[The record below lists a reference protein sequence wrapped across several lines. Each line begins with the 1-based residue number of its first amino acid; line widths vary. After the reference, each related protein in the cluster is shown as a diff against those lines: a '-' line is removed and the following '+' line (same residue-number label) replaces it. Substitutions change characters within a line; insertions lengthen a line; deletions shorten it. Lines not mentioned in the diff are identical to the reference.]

1 VDTAATGSGCASVTD
16 LRALYA
22 QQVAERGFRADPVQ
36 AAVVDRLSDLR
47 QRLISA
53 HEADSSRVR
62 RWFSAFGGKTAS
74 EPVRGIYLWGGVGR
88 GKTWIMDL
96 FFQSLPFP
104 ERRRRH
110 FHRFMHDVHA
120 ELKTLQQREAPLDV
134 VADHIAQDT
143 RVLCF
148 DELFVADIADAMIL
162 GGLFAALF
170 KRGVTLVST
179 SNVQPRDLYKN
190 GLQRQRFIPTIELL
204 EQHVDVVAVDG
215 ATDYRLRRLTQ
226 AGTYL
231 SSSAPDTVQRLKELF
246 GELADQHDPTASSAT
261 TSYNAGDP
269 TASGAIA
276 SHNAD
281 SPTAGSAAASR
292 NADGPTAGGG
302 AASHNPG
309 NPAASNATPNHNP
322 GGPTTAGGTGHRPA
336 ARGESHAA
344 PTTRVVNQ
352 SGRPWPRQDIDLANS
367 IEIEGRR
374 IPVVCESGGVVWF
387 DFMALC
393 SGPRSQDD
401 YIEIARD
408 YQSVIV
414 SDVPVLDALHED
426 EARRFIALVD
436 ELYDRNVNLIVSA
449 AAPPTE
455 LYRGDRVAF
464 QFERTA
470 SRLIEMQSEEYLA
483 REHRP

>member
-1 VDTAATGSGCASVTD
+1 VATAAVDNGCAPVTD

-47 QRLISA
+47 QRLITA
-53 HEADSSRVR
+53 READSSLVR
-62 RWFSAFGGKTAS
+62 RWFSAFGGKPAS

-88 GKTWIMDL
+88 GKTWMMDL
-96 FFQSLPFP
+96 FYQSLPFP

-120 ELKTLQQREAPLDV
+120 ELKTLQHREAPLDV
-134 VADHIAQDT
+134 VADRIAQDA

-204 EQHVDVVAVDG
+204 ERHVDVVAVDG

-231 SSSAPDTVQRLKELF
+231 SSSAPDTVQRLKALF
-246 GELADQHDPTASSAT
+246 CELADRRDSTAIASGDSGDATIRGTIASAN
-261 TSYNAGDP
+261 SGDP
-269 TASGAIA
+269 TTRGTIA
-276 SHNAD
+276 GD
-281 SPTAGSAAASR
+281 
-292 NADGPTAGGG
+292 D
-302 AASHNPG
+302 
-309 NPAASNATPNHNP
+309 P
-322 GGPTTAGGTGHRPA
+322 GGPTTGGDAGHLAA
-336 ARGESHAA
+336 ARVDPHVA
-344 PTTRVVNQ
+344 PVTRVVNQ
-352 SGRPWPRQDIDLANS
+352 SGRPWPRQAVDPANS

-436 ELYDRNVNLIVSA
+436 ELYDRNVNLIASA

-464 QFERTA
+464 QFERTV

>member
-1 VDTAATGSGCASVTD
+1 MN
-16 LRALYA
+16 LRDLYA
-22 QQVAERGFRADPVQ
+22 QQLSERGFRPDPVQ
-36 AAVVDRLSDLR
+36 AAVVDRLDDLR
-47 QRLISA
+47 QRLIA
-53 HEADSSRVR
+53 AREADSSLVR
-62 RWFSAFGGKTAS
+62 RWFGALGGKSAP

-88 GKTWIMDL
+88 GKTWMMDL
-96 FFQSLPFP
+96 FYQSLPFP
-104 ERRRRH
+104 ERRRKH

-120 ELKTLQQREAPLDV
+120 EIKTLQQREAPLDI
-134 VADHIAQDT
+134 VAERIALEA

-170 KRGVTLVST
+170 KRGVTLVAT
-179 SNVQPRDLYKN
+179 SNVQPRNLYKD
-190 GLQRQRFIPTIELL
+190 GLQRQRFLPTIDLL
-204 EQHVDVVAVDG
+204 EQRLDVIAVDG

-231 SSSAPDTVQRLKELF
+231 PSSAPDTERRLKELF
-246 GELADQHDPTASSAT
+246 EELADHDGSDPANNTHANVAT
-261 TSYNAGDP
+261 TS
-269 TASGAIA
+269 
-276 SHNAD
+276 
-281 SPTAGSAAASR
+281 
-292 NADGPTAGGG
+292 
-302 AASHNPG
+302 
-309 NPAASNATPNHNP
+309 
-322 GGPTTAGGTGHRPA
+322 
-336 ARGESHAA
+336 
-344 PTTRVVNQ
+344 RVVNQ
-352 SGRPWPRQDIDLANS
+352 SGRPWPNTSPLDPANS

-374 IPVVCESGGVVWF
+374 IPVIRERGGVVWF

-393 SGPRSQDD
+393 SGPRSQED

-414 SDVPVLDALHED
+414 SDVPVFDSLHED

-449 AAPPTE
+449 AAPPIE

>member
-1 VDTAATGSGCASVTD
+1 VTD
-16 LRALYA
+16 LRALYT
-22 QQVAERGFRADPVQ
+22 QQLAERGFHPDPVQ
-36 AAVVDRLSDLR
+36 AAVVDRLNDLR
-47 QRLISA
+47 QRLTAA
-53 HEADSSRVR
+53 HHADSSVVR
-62 RWFSAFGGKTAS
+62 RWFGALGSKASA
-74 EPVRGIYLWGGVGR
+74 EPVRGTYLWGGVGR
-88 GKTWIMDL
+88 GKTWMMDL
-96 FFQSLPFP
+96 FFQSLPFTK
-104 ERRRRH
+104 RRRRH

-134 VADHIAQDT
+134 VADRIAQDA

-170 KRGVTLVST
+170 KRGVTLVAT

-190 GLQRQRFIPTIELL
+190 GLQRQRFIPTIDLL

-231 SSSAPDTVQRLKELF
+231 SSSAPDTVQRLRELF
-246 GELADQHDPTASSAT
+246 GELADQRDPTT
-261 TSYNAGDP
+261 GAG
-269 TASGAIA
+269 
-276 SHNAD
+276 
-281 SPTAGSAAASR
+281 
-292 NADGPTAGGG
+292 
-302 AASHNPG
+302 
-309 NPAASNATPNHNP
+309 
-322 GGPTTAGGTGHRPA
+322 RPA
-336 ARGESHAA
+336 AREEPHVASI
-344 PTTRVVNQ
+344 TRIVNQ
-352 SGRPWPRQDIDLANS
+352 SGRPWPRQTVDPTNS

-374 IPVVCESGGVVWF
+374 IPVIRESGGVVWF

-455 LYRGDRVAF
+455 LYRGERVAF

>member
-1 VDTAATGSGCASVTD
+1 MD

-22 QQVAERGFRADPVQ
+22 QQLTERGFRADPVQ
-36 AAVVDRLSDLR
+36 AAVVDRLDDLR
-47 QRLISA
+47 QRLIVA
-53 HEADSSRVR
+53 READASIMR
-62 RWFSAFGGKTAS
+62 RWFSALGSKSAS

-88 GKTWIMDL
+88 GKTWMMDL
-96 FFQSLPFP
+96 FYQSLPFP

-120 ELKTLQQREAPLDV
+120 ELKSLQQREAPLEA
-134 VADHIAQDT
+134 VADRIAQDT

-148 DELFVADIADAMIL
+148 DEFFVSDIADAMIL

-170 KRGVTLVST
+170 KRGVTLVAT
-179 SNVQPRDLYKN
+179 SNVEPRNLYKD
-190 GLQRQRFIPTIELL
+190 GLQRQRFLPTIDLL
-204 EQHVDVVAVDG
+204 EQHLDVVAVDG

-231 SSSAPDTVQRLKELF
+231 PSDAPDTGKRLRELF
-246 GELADQHDPTASSAT
+246 DELADHD
-261 TSYNAGDP
+261 GD
-269 TASGAIA
+269 
-276 SHNAD
+276 D
-281 SPTAGSAAASR
+281 SPPRGNAPSKPPAEPATRR
-292 NADGPTAGGG
+292 NI
-302 AASHNPG
+302 
-309 NPAASNATPNHNP
+309 
-322 GGPTTAGGTGHRPA
+322 
-336 ARGESHAA
+336 
-344 PTTRVVNQ
+344 NQ
-352 SGRPWPRQDIDLANS
+352 SGRPWPTRSPVDPDSS

-374 IPVVCESGGVVWF
+374 IPVIRERGGVVWF

-393 SGPRSQDD
+393 SGPRSQED

-414 SDVPVLDALHED
+414 SDIPVFDSLHED

-449 AAPPTE
+449 AAPPID